1 MSCTRGRYLSTRICL
16 AQLDVAPSKKENLSR
31 VFSTVEKAGKESDL
45 IVFPEYCMGFPQEGL
60 SRRYLAE
67 VAEPLTGD
75 FVSKVAEVSKRI
87 GVAVVVPIFEKDSGF
102 VYNTAVVIDRGRVL
116 GSYRKIHLFDALGY
130 RESDVFRAG
139 SDPVVF
145 SVGEMQ
151 FGLVLCYD
159 IRFPELIRAEVMS
172 GAQAVIASAG
182 WYAGPLKEEQW
193 QTLLMARA
201 QENTSYL
208 IGVGNANRAF
218 IGRSIIVDPLGVK
231 IMDLG
236 SGDRV
241 GFCELDEDRIRKA
254 REIMPLLKQAGST
267 AYGPCVNL

>member
-1 MSCTRGRYLSTRICL
+1 M
-16 AQLDVAPSKKENLSR
+16 SR
-31 VFSTVEKAGKESDL
+31 VLSSVDKAGRESDL
-45 IVFPEYCMGFPQEGL
+45 IVFPEYCMGFPREGL
-60 SRRYLAE
+60 SRKYLDE
-67 VAEPLTGD
+67 VAEPLGGD
-75 FVSKVAEVSKRI
+75 FVSEVANVSKRLE
-87 GVAVVVPIFEKDSGF
+87 VAVVIPIFEKDGGF
-102 VYNTAVVIDRGRVL
+102 VYNTAVVLDHGRVL
-116 GSYRKIHLFDALGY
+116 GSYRKVHLFDALGY

-139 SDPVVF
+139 SNPVLF
-145 SVGEMQ
+145 RVGEMQ

-159 IRFPELIRAEVMS
+159 IRFPELIRAEVMA
-172 GAQAVIASAG
+172 GAQAIIAPAG
-182 WYAGPLKEEQW
+182 WYAGPLKEDQW
-193 QTLLMARA
+193 RCLLMARA